1 MVGISRSGVGG
12 RFPLMTPDSD
22 PSSRDAPAR
31 DRDDLRVHSAG
42 RRRIWDSAAGPRTLE
57 KKVSSENQGMK
68 RRASLFVERNTAGTR
83 QPIAF
88 IHGLAMLFLFLF
100 AGRAIDGQDLSP
112 RAYVITP
119 THSNAINL
127 TYSYSNGSLEFD
139 GAVPIS
145 GATASINTPIFSY
158 YHVLNFFGR
167 TANFTFGVPYGVGN
181 FNGTL
186 VNVPKHLYRSGML
199 DSFYRFSVNLKGGPA
214 MEPAEFLKWRQ
225 KILLGASLK
234 ILAPT
239 GQYDGTRL
247 VNWGNNRW
255 AFKPEFGY
263 SQRWGHWVLDGYA
276 SAWFF
281 TTNQEFFS
289 YNSFF
294 PGLQTQSEAPIVAF
308 EGHLSYDFRPKL
320 WISLD
325 GNYWFGGETNLN
337 GAGNILTQQK
347 SSRVGVTASIPI
359 TKHQSVKLSFNDG
372 AYISYGGDYR
382 NVSVSWQYGWIGWP
396 KVSH

>member
-1 MVGISRSGVGG
+1 MGFRQESLKALSRK
-12 RFPLMTPDSD
+12 FP
-22 PSSRDAPAR
+22 
-31 DRDDLRVHSAG
+31 
-42 RRRIWDSAAGPRTLE
+42 E
-57 KKVSSENQGMK
+57 KNQRMI
-68 RRASLFVERNTAGTR
+68 RRASLFVERAAPGIPQR
-83 QPIAF
+83 IAAVR
-88 IHGLAMLFLFLF
+88 GMAFLFLLLCT
-100 AGRAIDGQDLSP
+100 GGAIAGQDLSP

-119 THSNAINL
+119 IHSNAINL
-127 TYSYSNGSLEFD
+127 TYSYSSGALEFD

-145 GATASINTPIFSY
+145 GATASISTPVFSY
-158 YHVLNFFGR
+158 YHALNFFGR
-167 TANFTFGVPYGVGN
+167 TANFTVAVPYGVGD

-186 VNVPKHLYRSGML
+186 VNVPKHLYRSGLL
-199 DSFYRFSVNLKGGPA
+199 DSFYRFSVNLHGGPA
-214 MEPAEFLKWRQ
+214 MQPAEFMKWRQ
-225 KILLGASLK
+225 KILIGASLK

-255 AFKPEFGY
+255 AFKPELGY

-276 SAWFF
+276 AAWFF

-294 PGLQTQSEAPIVAF
+294 PGLQTQSQAPIVAF

-337 GAGNILTQQK
+337 GIGNTLTQQK
-347 SSRVGVTASIPI
+347 SSRVGVTASIPM
-359 TKHQSVKLSFNDG
+359 TKHQSVKVSFNDG
-372 AYISYGGDYR
+372 AYISYGGNYKS
-382 NVSVSWQYGWIGWP
+382 VSVSWQYSWIGWP
-396 KVSH
+396 KVPH